1 MEMTSYEHG
10 VPSWVDVGTPDL
22 QRDIEF
28 YSQLFGWQCQQ
39 GPPEAGGYTIAE
51 IDQKAVAG
59 LGPQLNPQA
68 PPSWLTYINVDS
80 ADDVAAKV
88 TANGGQT
95 FMGPMDVM
103 DVGRMAVFADP
114 VGAFFAVWQPGAHK
128 GAGLVNEP
136 NTMVW
141 NELIT
146 TDLEKSKAFY
156 GAVFG
161 WGAEVHEGDMPY
173 TEWQLGGRSIG
184 GMMAKPPMM
193 PAEVPPHWNVYFA
206 VADLDEARNAIQ
218 KLGGQVLAEPFDT
231 PTGPFVPVMDPTGAA
246 FSVIQM
252 NQR

>member
-10 VPSWVDVGTPDL
+10 VPSWADVGTPDL

>member
-80 ADDVAAKV
+80 ADDVATKV

-136 NTMVW
+136 NTVVW

-206 VADLDEARNAIQ
+206 VADLGEARNAIQ
-218 KLGGQVLAEPFDT
+218 KLGGQVLAEPFET
-231 PTGPFVPVMDPTGAA
+231 PTGPFVPVVDPTGAA

-252 NQR
+252 NQG

>member
-206 VADLDEARNAIQ
+206 VADLGEARNAIQ
-218 KLGGQVLAEPFDT
+218 KLGGQVLAEPFET
-231 PTGPFVPVMDPTGAA
+231 PTGPFVPVVDPTGAA